1 LRIPILNPALENIQK
16 CALPLDTLFRQKISG
31 DTYLPLLPPQR
42 PDARCS
48 QAAAALPLLGLGN
61 SAAAIEKEMM
71 SRIETAIDRA
81 SALAAAPQQET
92 VEPPAEAPKAEAAA
106 AATAPATQEAPTP
119 RKSKGMI

>member
-1 LRIPILNPALENIQK
+1 LGIPILNPALENIQK
-16 CALPLDTLFRQKISG
+16 CAPPLDTIVPSKDLGR
-31 DTYLPLLPPQR
+31 YLPSSSPPQR

-48 QAAAALPLLGLGN
+48 QAALPLLRLGN

-71 SRIETAIDRA
+71 SRIEAAIDRA

-92 VEPPAEAPKAEAAA
+92 VEPPEAAPKAEAADA
-106 AATAPATQEAPTP
+106 TTAPATQEAPTP